1 MVSQKNHPLL
11 EDYDNVKSQ
20 VTVAVPSLASHNDGA
35 DQKRWHAA
43 QQPLNVNSFE
53 QKQGLMEPGFAG
65 YGVNAQ
71 SLANPAL
78 SKAREPLLRPVESV
92 RPLTSDM
99 KYPTVQALQPQ
110 TLMVPVPTTERARHS
125 SSSTSPTRQPSVL
138 ARAALNAPDS
148 VSGGGGGATWRE
160 PRDFKDFGYVSEGA
174 GRNLGEFSRGS
185 LHRLSNSTR
194 DGGFPRGQIQA
205 LNSVPA
211 SPTVRSTS
219 GRNPVQAQ
227 HLPYRPQIQR
237 YQTSADVEEYKV

>member
-20 VTVAVPSLASHNDGA
+20 VTAAVPSLASHNDGV

-43 QQPLNVNSFE
+43 QQLLNVNSFE
-53 QKQGLMEPGFAG
+53 QKQGLMDPGFAG
-65 YGVNAQ
+65 YSANAAQ

-110 TLMVPVPTTERARHS
+110 TLMVPVPTERARHS
-125 SSSTSPTRQPSVL
+125 SSSNSPTRQPSVL
-138 ARAALNAPDS
+138 ARAALNTPDP
-148 VSGGGGGATWRE
+148 VSGGATARRE
-160 PRDFKDFGYVSEGA
+160 PREFGYMSEGA
-174 GRNLGEFSRGS
+174 GRTLGEFNRGS

-194 DGGFPRGQIQA
+194 DGFPRQIQA
-205 LNSVPA
+205 LSSVPA

-219 GRNPVQAQ
+219 SRNPIQAQ
-227 HLPYRPQIQR
+227 YLPYRPQMQR
-237 YQTSADVEEYKV
+237 YQPSVDVEEYKV